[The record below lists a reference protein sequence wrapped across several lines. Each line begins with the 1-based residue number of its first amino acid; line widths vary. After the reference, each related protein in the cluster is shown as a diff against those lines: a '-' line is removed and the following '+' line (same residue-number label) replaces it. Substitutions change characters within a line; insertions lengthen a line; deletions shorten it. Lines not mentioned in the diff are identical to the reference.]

1 MMTNFQ
7 ENDKLDTNIAAFLKV
22 MDVSDNSTGGG
33 SASAIAGAMAAGLAG
48 MVARLSMGKKGLAS
62 TEHYEKI
69 AVRAETLCKALFDG
83 GRRDSDAFAVVSAAF
98 GMPRGT
104 DTEKAARSAAI
115 KKGMTLCAEMPLK
128 NADGCREVLDLCGQ
142 LSKSYNTNASSD
154 LECARHLATAGI
166 KGCAANVRV
175 NLPYM
180 KDEDQVRD
188 LEDRINTILKQA
200 Q

>member
-1 MMTNFQ
+1 MD
-7 ENDKLDTNIAAFLKV
+7 DKIAAFLKV

-48 MVARLSMGKKGLAS
+48 MVARLSIGKKDLAP

-69 AVRAETLCKALFDG
+69 ADRAETLCKDLFDG
-83 GRRDSDAFAVVSAAF
+83 GRRDSDAFAVVSDAF

-104 DTEKAARSAAI
+104 DKEKTARRAAI
-115 KKGMTLCAEMPLK
+115 KKGMTLCAEVPLQ
-128 NADGCREVLDLCGQ
+128 NALQCLQVLEICSQ
-142 LSKSYNTNASSD
+142 LNESYNTSASSD

-175 NLPYM
+175 NLPYL
-180 KDEDQVRD
+180 KDEKQVRD
-188 LEDRINTILKQA
+188 LEDRIDTILKQTL
-200 Q
+200 